1 MATYWHRAEDSYT
14 LKVMPVPEA
23 LDRTREAILWHL
35 TPDAKSFKFML
46 TLPVGKGKAV
56 QRVKESVLVMLRE

>member
-1 MATYWHRAEDSYT
+1 MATYWQCAEDSYI
-14 LKVMPVPEA
+14 LKAIPVPEA

-46 TLPVGKGKAV
+46 TLPAGKGKAV
-56 QRVKESVLVMLRE
+56 LRIKEAVLTMLRE

>member
-1 MATYWHRAEDSYT
+1 
-14 LKVMPVPEA
+14 MPIPEA

-46 TLPVGKGKAV
+46 TLPAGKGKAV
-56 QRVKESVLVMLRE
+56 LRQKESVLTLLRE

>member
-1 MATYWHRAEDSYT
+1 MASYWHRTEDSYT
-14 LKVMPVPEA
+14 LRVMPNPEA

-46 TLPVGKGKAV
+46 TLPVGKGKA
-56 QRVKESVLVMLRE
+56 